1 MIKHLRTILF
11 SLCFGLATGCSED
24 ITTTYST
31 YRAFFYYNKVTTAQP
46 LYSALTDMGTFCSI
60 YISPDK
66 TIHFETL
73 TNSATDN
80 LTAIA
85 YYNRYNAIAGF
96 IAGQGN
102 EREIGKTDLPIL
114 CYDLACPNCYENNS
128 ITRKLS
134 LQEGGYAFCSRC
146 GRKYNLNKFGI
157 IEEGDKGIKL
167 FRYHISYNGAE
178 IIQISN

>member
-1 MIKHLRTILF
+1 MIKHLRTLF
-11 SLCFGLATGCSED
+11 LSLCLGMATGCSED
-24 ITTTYST
+24 VTTTYST
-31 YRAFFYYNKVTTAQP
+31 YRAFFYYNKVSTTYP
-46 LYSALTDMGTFCSI
+46 LFSALTGAGDFCSI

-73 TNSATDN
+73 TNSATAN

-85 YYNRYNAIAGF
+85 NYNRYYAIAGF
-96 IAGQGN
+96 IVGQGN
-102 EREIGKTDLPIL
+102 MMEMGSTVLPLL
-114 CYDLACPNCYENNS
+114 CYDLACPNCYEDNS

-134 LQEGGYAFCSRC
+134 LQENGYAFCSRC

-167 FRYHISYNGAE
+167 QRYHISYDGAD
-178 IIQISN
+178 IMQIYN